1 MPSSLPGSALNVFS
15 LGGVPTGPRSR
26 LIDLEPA
33 GREAHARMLG
43 HAATRRRRAAEADAH
58 GLDASDLTYWK
69 ACAPAAVRKASA
81 IRRASGFQP
90 LP

>member
-1 MPSSLPGSALNVFS
+1 
-15 LGGVPTGPRSR
+15 
-26 LIDLEPA
+26 
-33 GREAHARMLG
+33 MLG